1 MKEKNLE
8 VFFKISFSLIILLV
22 IFQVIRNEF
31 ELDQV
36 YRILSSAKPSN
47 IFFFS
52 TITLLLIFLRSVR
65 LMRFLIFLGFLKG
78 NFWNLFAINNIS
90 VLVNN
95 FFPLRLGDFI
105 ATGMLAKLTGVKRGI
120 AVILMDRIVELIL
133 PTVIFLFYLL
143 FNFYNNIKSL
153 YLVLFVIFSIFICF
167 ILKNYFIKFSTLFTR
182 LELKKNLKEIV
193 FWVIIICLFSLL
205 QYWLGVTSLID
216 NTSIFVVIICLS
228 SGYFSITLS
237 LTPTSVGVFHGAVS
251 GSLIFFKIDPNTA
264 LAISILIHF
273 LSLVINLIVGMI
285 SVIIYN
291 RVVKT
296 S

>member
-1 MKEKNLE
+1 MKEKNLK

-22 IFQVIRNEF
+22 IFQVIKNEF

-105 ATGMLAKLTGVKRGI
+105 ATGMLAKLTGFKRGI
-120 AVILMDRIVELIL
+120 TVILMDRIIELIL

-143 FNFYNNIKSL
+143 FNFYNNIKSI

-167 ILKNYFIKFSTLFTR
+167 ILKNYFIKFSTFFTR
-182 LELKKNLKEIV
+182 LELKRNLKEII
-193 FWVIIICLFSLL
+193 FWIIIIWLFSLL

-228 SGYFSITLS
+228 SAYFSITLS

-251 GSLIFFKIDPNTA
+251 GALIFFKIDPNTA

-285 SVIIYN
+285 SVIIYK